1 MSQVLNITSRDF
13 VLLPA
18 VEAQIREKVAALD
31 TYYDRISH
39 CEVVVEAPAIHHHH
53 KGGPFTVRVRLT
65 VPGAELVADHQGEEE
80 LPQAI
85 REAFNTVR
93 ANWRVTCDSCEAPS
107 NRAILSNDLRYLNR
121 TRKSPNSSASQD
133 GPS

>member
-1 MSQVLNITSRDF
+1 MISSSCR
-13 VLLPA
+13 PS
-18 VEAQIREKVAALD
+18 EKVAALD

-80 LPQAI
+80 LSQAI
-85 REAFNTVR
+85 REAFDTVR
-93 ANWRVTCDSCEAPS
+93 RQLEDHV
-107 NRAILSNDLRYLNR
+107 RQLRSAV
-121 TRKSPNSSASQD
+121 KSSHPK
-133 GPS
+133 